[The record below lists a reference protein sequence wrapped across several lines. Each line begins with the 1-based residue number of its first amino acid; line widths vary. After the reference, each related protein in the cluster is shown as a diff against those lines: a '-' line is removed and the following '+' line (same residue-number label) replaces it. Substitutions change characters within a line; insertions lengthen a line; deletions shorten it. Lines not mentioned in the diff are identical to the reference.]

1 MLLYKKILA
10 HQPKANKTLPIE
22 NVKFS
27 VAEVLYFFFQKKKK
41 ALYISVSLHFYPT
54 KYQKQIRKIIFK

>member
-41 ALYISVSLHFYPT
+41 SLIYFG
-54 KYQKQIRKIIFK
+54 IFTFLSY